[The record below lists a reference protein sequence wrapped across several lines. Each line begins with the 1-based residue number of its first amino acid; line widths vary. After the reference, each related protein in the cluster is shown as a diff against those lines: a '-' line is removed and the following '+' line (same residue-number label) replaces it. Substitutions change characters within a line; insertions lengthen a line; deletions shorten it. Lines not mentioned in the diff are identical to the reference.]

1 MEGQRV
7 GMVRVVLVLLLVLM
21 SFGTGFAL
29 EALWRTA
36 LIVLAVQLLGFR
48 VRSAGHEGGPGPSY
62 CR

>member
-1 MEGQRV
+1 
-7 GMVRVVLVLLLVLM
+7 MVRVVLVLLLVLM